1 MFLVTALEEE
11 IEEVAAEQAAADR
24 GQHEPVLQKCK
35 KVEQEGD
42 FFAAV
47 TVAKDEWTQQRNS

>member
-1 MFLVTALEEE
+1 MTALEEE